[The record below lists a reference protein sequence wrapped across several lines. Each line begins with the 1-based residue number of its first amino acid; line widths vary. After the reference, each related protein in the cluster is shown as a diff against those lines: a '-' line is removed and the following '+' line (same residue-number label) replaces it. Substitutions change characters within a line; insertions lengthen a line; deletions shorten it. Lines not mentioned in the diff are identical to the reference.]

1 MKMNLKNIKV
11 LCAVLTL
18 SVALSFVTVAC
29 SSSSPATPS
38 STITTMTTAT
48 TSTTDVSTTTSI
60 TTTAQRPGANGTIT
74 AINGDT
80 LTLTTRSGQVTVI
93 IIPTTSIEE
102 TVTGTIV
109 DLNQGDYVT
118 ISGAADSTGDI
129 DATSI
134 MLRQAQAGQSF
145 PTTGTTSG
153 FGGSG
158 EGFTGPGG
166 GTLGSGS
173 GGQFTVGTI
182 SSVNG
187 NSITVMTSQAQVTV
201 NIGTNTTIL
210 KTVNGAVSD
219 LSVGDSLS
227 VMGTIDNSGDIDATF
242 ISVRPQGQG
251 IPGASPTTT
260 S

>member
-1 MKMNLKNIKV
+1 
-11 LCAVLTL
+11 
-18 SVALSFVTVAC
+18 VTV
-29 SSSSPATPS
+29 
-38 STITTMTTAT
+38 
-48 TSTTDVSTTTSI
+48 
-60 TTTAQRPGANGTIT
+60 
-74 AINGDT
+74 
-80 LTLTTRSGQVTVI
+80 
-93 IIPTTSIEE
+93 
-102 TVTGTIV
+102 
-109 DLNQGDYVT
+109 
-118 ISGAADSTGDI
+118 SGAADSTGDI

-158 EGFTGPGG
+158 GGFTGPDG
-166 GTLGSGS
+166 GTFGSGS
-173 GGQFTVGTI
+173 GGQFAVGTI

-187 NSITVMTSQAQVTV
+187 NSFTVTTSQAQVTV
-201 NIGTNTTIL
+201 NISANTTIL

-227 VMGTIDNSGDIDATF
+227 VMGTIDSSGDIDATF

-251 IPGASPTTT
+251 IPGTSPTTA